1 MIKYKAKYRV
11 KYNADANVRYNA
23 KYEICKCE
31 NIFYVL
37 LYILT
42 YAKMLPNGFKSYR
55 KLTNQNRMQ
64 NALLPFI
71 KSNL

>member
-31 NIFYVL
+31 NMKIASKICDFIVQ
-37 LYILT
+37 
-42 YAKMLPNGFKSYR
+42 
-55 KLTNQNRMQ
+55 NQIQ
-64 NALLPFI
+64 
-71 KSNL
+71 S

>member
-23 KYEICKCE
+23 KYKNMKIYFRYC
-31 NIFYVL
+31 NI
-37 LYILT
+37 
-42 YAKMLPNGFKSYR
+42 MLPNGFKSYR